1 MGGSFMLDS
10 ILDKATKPYVDEG
23 KKEGYEQASDEY
35 EKKLLEQADLFLD
48 QMRDVKLERE
58 AYEKL
63 LTEYEEEI
71 QKLSEK
77 ADRTEKEN
85 QYLQEL
91 LLRERKLKNL

>member
-1 MGGSFMLDS
+1 M
-10 ILDKATKPYVDEG
+10 K
-23 KKEGYEQASDEY
+23 
-35 EKKLLEQADLFLD
+35 
-48 QMRDVKLERE
+48 DVKSERE
-58 AYEKL
+58 EYEKL

-77 ADRTEKEN
+77 AERTEKEN